1 LTVKNRA
8 ASPIAL
14 PDFLVFVLEWRW
26 AMLTHN
32 LTKLH
37 RHQIA

>member
-1 LTVKNRA
+1 MDGVPHSRPEA
-8 ASPIAL
+8 A
-14 PDFLVFVLEWRW
+14 EWRL

-37 RHQIA
+37 RHQIATALA